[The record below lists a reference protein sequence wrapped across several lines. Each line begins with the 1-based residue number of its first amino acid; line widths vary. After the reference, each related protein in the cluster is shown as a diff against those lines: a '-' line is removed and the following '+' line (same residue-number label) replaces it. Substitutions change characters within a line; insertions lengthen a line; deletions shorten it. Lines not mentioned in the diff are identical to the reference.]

1 MLWDLLKGWLADH
14 KLITAPLTAC
24 GVAQFVKGVHLY
36 LKERCWRWSWL
47 ISDGG
52 MPSAHSAM
60 VTAMVAAI
68 GFSLGYDSEEFALA
82 LVFALIVLHDAMG
95 VRRLAG
101 KHSRL
106 LKSLLREK
114 DNPANPVDL
123 PEHPVGHTPY
133 EVLAG
138 ALIGI
143 LVASMVFDRGP
154 AWHEALRHIARVTF
168 RHHAA
173 L

>member
-1 MLWDLLKGWLADH
+1 MLWDLVKGWLASH
-14 KLITAPLTAC
+14 KLIAAPLTAC
-24 GVAQFVKGVHLY
+24 GVAQCVKGIYLY

-47 ISDGG
+47 VSDGG

-60 VTAMVAAI
+60 VTALVAAI

-114 DNPANPVDL
+114 GNPTNPVDL
-123 PEHPVGHTPY
+123 PEHPVGYTPH

-138 ALIGI
+138 ALIGL
-143 LVASMVFDRGP
+143 LVAVMVFDRGP
-154 AWHEALRHIARVTF
+154 VLREALRHIGHIAL
-168 RHHAA
+168 RHHVT

>member
-1 MLWDLLKGWLADH
+1 MFSDFAKEWLANH

-24 GVAQFVKGVHLY
+24 GVAQFVKGVYMY

-52 MPSAHSAM
+52 TPSAQSAM

-106 LKSLLREK
+106 LKTLLREK
-114 DNPANPVDL
+114 DNPTSPVDL

-143 LVASMVFDRGP
+143 LVASIVFDRGP
-154 AWHEALRHIARVTF
+154 VWREAFCHIRHLTF
-168 RHHAA
+168 RHHVS
-173 L
+173 